1 MNGKAIVVVAR
12 SFDDD
17 DDDVVVASFDWWGR
31 CRLLPLER

>member
-12 SFDDD
+12 SFDDND
-17 DDDVVVASFDWWGR
+17 EVVVASFDWWGR